1 MKNRRNL
8 FLIALF
14 IPILL
19 LLSMTWKPLW
29 TLNTG
34 TPIVLETIPVDPRD
48 ILYGD
53 YVSLQFAVEE
63 FKEDVIE
70 PELLKDLRNETY
82 GKVVVYAVLQQEQ
95 GDLYGLKSVTAEKP
109 DSGVFLKGQMYRYG
123 GSING
128 KETTYY
134 ADFLPDRFYVSENT
148 GQRLEDLSREGKL
161 IAKMKVHNGYTILQ
175 DILPK

>member
-1 MKNRRNL
+1 MKNKRNL
-8 FLIALF
+8 FLIALV

-19 LLSMTWKPLW
+19 LLSLTWKPLW

-70 PELLKDLRNETY
+70 PELLKDLKKQSF
-82 GKVVVYAVLQQEQ
+82 GKIVVYAVLQKEH

-109 DSGVFLKGQMYRYG
+109 DSGIFLEGQMYRYG
-123 GSING
+123 DSIVG
-128 KETTYY
+128 EEITYY
-134 ADFLPDRFYVSENT
+134 ADFLPDRFYVPENT
-148 GQRLEDLSREGKL
+148 GQRLENLSRKGKL
-161 IAKMKVHNGYTILQ
+161 IAKMKVYNGYTVLQ
-175 DILPK
+175 DIQPK